1 MNEARRVLLD
11 EGQTS
16 EAYSF
21 CIDLGE
27 IQLGEVENPKWI
39 QATRIGV
46 FQHPQY
52 GKLDFRLNV
61 LQEYVSNFRAG
72 VRGQDLNIDFGH
84 EEFRDDA
91 AGWVKDVEVR
101 TSEPEAAH
109 NGLWYLVEWT
119 EEGLRQLANKAY
131 RYFSADYNL
140 IWKDPSGKVHKHVLN
155 GGALTNRP
163 YVKGMKPIALSEL
176 DTSERQI
183 MNRDALE
190 ALAKSLGV
198 EFDESTT
205 DEALNTLVSEAALA
219 QGDSDSDSNNTDED
233 DILSGDTI
241 EEIDAGELVGQ
252 LSENDKKNPLI
263 QRLLADR
270 AATDKRLKAL
280 EAANRL
286 SEVNVKLSSLRSDG
300 DIKLALTPKA
310 EGKFKS
316 IMLSVDSSTASS
328 IFDLVRGILTDGT
341 RQLGELGTS
350 NKDGGRTDS
359 DVGIDFDAEVQKLRE
374 ADNNLS
380 YVDAVTRV
388 TDSNPDLYRA
398 YLDSIRNGG
407 GN

>member
-1 MNEARRVLLD
+1 MNEASRVLLD

-27 IQLGEVENPKWI
+27 VQLGEVENPKWI

-61 LQEYVSNFRAG
+61 LQEYVANFRAG

-101 TSEPEAAH
+101 TSEPDPAH

-140 IWKDPSGKVHKHVLN
+140 MWKDPSGKVHKHVLN

-163 YVKGMKPIALSEL
+163 YVKGMKPIALNEL

-205 DEALNTLVSEAALA
+205 DEALNTLVSEAAIA
-219 QGDSDSDSNNTDED
+219 QGNSDSDDDDTGDDGDDNVDTD
-233 DILSGDTI
+233 
-241 EEIDAGELVGQ
+241 IDAGELVGQ

-270 AATDKRLKAL
+270 VATDKRLKAL

-286 SEVNVKLSSLRSDG
+286 SETNIKLSTLKSDAN
-300 DIKLALTPKA
+300 IKLTLTPKA
-310 EGKFKS
+310 EGKLKS
-316 IMLSVDSSTASS
+316 ILLSVDHTIADSV
-328 IFDLVRGILTDGT
+328 FDMVHAILVDGT
-341 RQLGELGTS
+341 RQLGELGTAT
-350 NKDGGRTDS
+350 KGGTTKPDAE
-359 DVGIDFDAEVQKLRE
+359 DVSSEFEAEVQKLRE
-374 ADNNLS
+374 KDDKLS

-388 TDSNPDLYRA
+388 SDSNPDLYRA
-398 YLDSIRNGG
+398 YLNSFGG
-407 GN
+407 DN